1 MLCLRAHTRL
11 LDLGEGRPSFFVLS
25 GTCAGQGHSYRT
37 DQTDASS
44 WIFDNA
50 GAKADELHI
59 V

>member
-1 MLCLRAHTRL
+1 MFEPTHARWTWAR
-11 LDLGEGRPSFFVLS
+11 DAPSFFVFS
-25 GTCAGQGHSYRT
+25 GKCARQCYSYRT